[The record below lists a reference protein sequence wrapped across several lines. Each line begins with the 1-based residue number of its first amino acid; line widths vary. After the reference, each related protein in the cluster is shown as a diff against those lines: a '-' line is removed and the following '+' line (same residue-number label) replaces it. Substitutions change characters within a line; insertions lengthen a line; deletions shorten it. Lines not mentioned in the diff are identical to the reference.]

1 MLLISGSTNYRW
13 EAINT
18 SPTTQNKTEVKID
31 VDLNLRFV
39 LSRCLIKIYRI
50 CEGGF
55 YKCPPVK
62 NGILLPMWHKQS
74 KTEED
79 GDSACYQQELAK
91 ADMLVEV
98 DVYGCLQHQ
107 CT

>member
-1 MLLISGSTNYRW
+1 MI
-13 EAINT
+13 
-18 SPTTQNKTEVKID
+18 
-31 VDLNLRFV
+31 
-39 LSRCLIKIYRI
+39 
-50 CEGGF
+50 
-55 YKCPPVK
+55 
-62 NGILLPMWHKQS
+62 ILLPMWHKQN